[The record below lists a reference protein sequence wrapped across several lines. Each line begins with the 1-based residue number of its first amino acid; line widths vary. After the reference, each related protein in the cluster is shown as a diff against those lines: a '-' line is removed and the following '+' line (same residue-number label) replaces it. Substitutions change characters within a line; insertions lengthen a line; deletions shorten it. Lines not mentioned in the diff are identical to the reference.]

1 MTLRVRVDR
10 HRCIGAG
17 NCITIAPTAFDW
29 HKGDFLKADVVD
41 ADSVDE
47 EVLREAVLAC
57 PTMAI
62 ELEEI
67 QELLPWQLR
76 AATAA
81 TPRRVMKT
89 FVFTDIVSS
98 TQLVEAIGD
107 EAWGVLLRWHDE
119 TLRSLVAAHNGEVI
133 DTAGDGFFIGFDSPE
148 AAVACAVAIQR
159 RLAEHRK
166 TSGFAPQL
174 RIGVHASEAT
184 QTSHAFHGKGVH
196 EAARIAALA
205 GAGEIFASSN
215 TAAGSRF
222 PAGQSREVTLKGIA
236 KPVEI
241 VSVDWRSGPAADP

>member
-1 MTLRVRVDR
+1 MALRVRVDR
-10 HRCIGAG
+10 HSCIGAG

-29 HKGDFLKADVVD
+29 HKGDYLKADVVD

-47 EVLREAVLAC
+47 EVLREARLAC

-62 ELEEI
+62 EIEEV

-76 AATAA
+76 TATAA
-81 TPRRVMKT
+81 ISRRVMKT
-89 FVFTDIVSS
+89 FVFTDIVGS

-107 EAWGVLLRWHDE
+107 EAWEVLSRWHDE

-148 AAVACAVAIQR
+148 DALACAVAIQR

-184 QTSHAFHGKGVH
+184 QTSRAFRGKGVH

-205 GAGEIFASSN
+205 GASEILVSTN
-215 TAAGSRF
+215 TASGGKY
-222 PAGQSREVTLKGIA
+222 PTGGPREVSLKGIA
-236 KPVEI
+236 EPVTI
-241 VSVDWRSGPAADP
+241 VSVDWQ

>member
-29 HKGDFLKADVVD
+29 HKGDYLKADVVD
-41 ADSVDE
+41 TDSVDE
-47 EVLREAVLAC
+47 EVLREAKLAC

-62 ELEEI
+62 EIEEV

-76 AATAA
+76 TATAA

-119 TLRSLVAAHNGEVI
+119 TLRSLVAAHDGQVI

-148 AAVACAVAIQR
+148 AAVGCAVAIQR

-184 QTSHAFHGKGVH
+184 QTSQAFHGKGVH

-205 GAGEIFASSN
+205 GAGEILASSN
-215 TAAGSRF
+215 TAAGGKY
-222 PAGQSREVTLKGIA
+222 PTGEPREVTLKGIA
-236 KPVEI
+236 APVEV
-241 VSVDWRSGPAADP
+241 VSVDWR

>member
-29 HKGDFLKADVVD
+29 HKGDILKADVTD
-41 ADSVDE
+41 SDSVDE
-47 EVLREAVLAC
+47 EVLREAKLAC

-62 ELEEI
+62 EIEEV

-81 TPRRVMKT
+81 TPRRVIKT

-107 EAWGVLLRWHDE
+107 DAWEVLSRWHDDM
-119 TLRSLVAAHNGEVI
+119 LRSLVAAHNGEVI

-148 AAVACAVAIQR
+148 AALACAVAIQR

-184 QTSHAFHGKGVH
+184 QTLNAFRGRGVH
-196 EAARIAALA
+196 EAARIGALA
-205 GAGEIFASSN
+205 GAGEILASSN
-215 TAAGSRF
+215 TAVGSKY
-222 PAGQSREVTLKGIA
+222 PTDAPREVSLKGIA
-236 KPVEI
+236 EPVE
-241 VSVDWRSGPAADP
+241 VVLVDWR